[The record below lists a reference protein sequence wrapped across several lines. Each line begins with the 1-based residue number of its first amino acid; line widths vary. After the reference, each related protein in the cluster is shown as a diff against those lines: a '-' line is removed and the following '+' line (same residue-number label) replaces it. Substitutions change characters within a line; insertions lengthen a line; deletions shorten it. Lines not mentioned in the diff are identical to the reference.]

1 MKTSDLIGKAL
12 DQAVGVC
19 KKWDVRV
26 AESGNVYVI
35 AKTSGNIHDCVPS
48 SNWTQGGPIIE
59 QEKIEIKPVY
69 SGWAAYLGNTY
80 FGIGPQEYLETIMQ
94 KVPIPELL
102 EEAANIPAQQ
112 APVKE
117 SK

>member
-80 FGIGPQEYLETIMQ
+80 FGIGDTALIAAMRCYVASKMDDSVLE
-94 KVPIPELL
+94 KLKW
-102 EEAANIPAQQ
+102 A
-112 APVKE
+112 
-117 SK
+117 